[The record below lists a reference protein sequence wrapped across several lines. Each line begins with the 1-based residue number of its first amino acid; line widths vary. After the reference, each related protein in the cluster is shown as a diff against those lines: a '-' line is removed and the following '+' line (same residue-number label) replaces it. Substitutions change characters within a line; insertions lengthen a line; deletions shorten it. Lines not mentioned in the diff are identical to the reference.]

1 MSPDHADEPKFYT
14 VVFEGDVR
22 AISQNLFKV
31 ISPFGTVVAIGVGNA
46 FEENDALE
54 ERVHEL
60 EAVVQP

>member
-1 MSPDHADEPKFYT
+1 MTEEPKFYT

-22 AISQNLFKV
+22 AIAENLFKV
-31 ISPFGTVVAIGVGNA
+31 VSPFGKVAAIGIGNA